1 VALFLAYNR
10 AVLTT
15 PFSKPTKVSAIVL
28 AGGSDDLSKETG
40 VVSKALVPIQGKP
53 MAYHVL
59 RALKQ
64 SQSVS
69 FISYVGQTEAS
80 FTSLTDALL
89 PPGESMAASLALGS
103 GAALAK
109 YPQQPLLI
117 LSADVPWLTPNAVD
131 TLVQNAPVVDLLYP
145 IIPRSVSEQQFPQQK
160 RTYVK
165 IAEGQFTGGNVIL
178 ISVKMLP
185 KLLSVLNQLHAAR
198 KNPLGLARLF
208 GVDIIIKLLLG
219 RVTIPELETRANKIL
234 KADLKAWIT
243 DDASLG
249 ADVDKASHL
258 QGIVLPNF

>member
-1 VALFLAYNR
+1 LATSS
-10 AVLTT
+10 L
-15 PFSKPTKVSAIVL
+15 KQVSAIVL

-40 VVSKALVPIQGKP
+40 VTSKALVPIQGKP

-64 SQSVS
+64 SESVS
-69 FISYVGQTEAS
+69 FISYVGQADPS
-80 FTSLTDALL
+80 FSSLADALL
-89 PPGESMAASLALGS
+89 PPGESMAATLALGA

-109 YPQQPLLI
+109 YPEQPLLI
-117 LSADVPWLTPNAVD
+117 LSADVPWLTPNSVD
-131 TLVQNAPVVDLLYP
+131 NLVQKTPVVDLIYP
-145 IIPRSVSEQQFPQQK
+145 IISKEVSEKQFPHQK

-165 IAEGQFTGGNVIL
+165 ISDGQFTGGNVI
-178 ISVKMLP
+178 IVSVKMLP

-208 GVDIIIKLLLG
+208 GFDIIVKLLLG
-219 RVTIPELETRANKIL
+219 RVTIAELEQRAKTIL
-234 KADLKAWIT
+234 KADLKAWIS

>member
-1 VALFLAYNR
+1 
-10 AVLTT
+10 LTT
-15 PFSKPTKVSAIVL
+15 SSKKVSAIVL
-28 AGGSDDLSKETG
+28 AGGSDDLSKQIG
-40 VVSKALVPIQGKP
+40 VAAKALVPIQGKP

-64 SQSVS
+64 SESVA
-69 FISYVGQTEAS
+69 FISYVGQADSS
-80 FTSLTDALL
+80 FTSFADAVL
-89 PPGESMAASLALGS
+89 PAGESMAATLALGA

-117 LSADVPWLTPNAVD
+117 LSADVPWLTPSAVD
-131 TLVQNAPVVDLLYP
+131 HFVQKTPDVDLIYP
-145 IIPRSVSEQQFPQQK
+145 IIPKEISEQQFPGQK

-178 ISVKMLP
+178 VSVKMLP
-185 KLLSVLNQLHAAR
+185 KLLTVLNQLYSAR
-198 KNPLGLARLF
+198 KNPIGLARLF
-208 GVDIIIKLLLG
+208 GVDIIFKLILG
-219 RVTIPELETRANKIL
+219 IVTIKELETRAKKIL
-234 KADLKAWIT
+234 RADLKAWIS